1 MPGFN
6 LMHWSVKMKC
16 FTPGWMTSFLPFYLS
31 FVCLFQSVRM
41 DDAEACFILSSRNE
55 VDRTAAVSLI
65 LNCVMIMIISN
76 KQFPFTP
83 YFPLIF
89 AREVV
94 DENEPLDKWNNT
106 ILLPHRI
113 TRLFWGHGLQK
124 TLLQTALST
133 YRFSNQKINFMLSLL
148 VSVQRIHSF
157 WKTVIWHV
165 VETQARLFLNFAI
178 IPFQLDHVVCEE
190 EFKYAMLALN
200 CVCPATSTLITLLV
214 HTSRGQWVSANIYLQ
229 LLFFPLFIFFIF
241 FFYNFLK
248 IHLIYLLVQHD
259 DAVVSTAAWLFW
271 ETCY

>member
-6 LMHWSVKMKC
+6 LMHWSIKMRC

-165 VETQARLFLNFAI
+165 VETRARLFLNMKSFCNYSFSIRSCSMWRGVQVRYVGTQLCVSSHVHFNYAVGSHLQRTVSIRQHLFAVI
-178 IPFQLDHVVCEE
+178 ILSPF
-190 EFKYAMLALN
+190 
-200 CVCPATSTLITLLV
+200 
-214 HTSRGQWVSANIYLQ
+214 
-229 LLFFPLFIFFIF
+229 LFFFFFIQ
-241 FFYNFLK
+241 FLK
-248 IHLIYLLVQHD
+248 NTFNLLI
-259 DAVVSTAAWLFW
+259 SAARW
-271 ETCY
+271 CSG